1 MRRLLFTLLLLSGV
15 ATLAAQSFGW
25 RWIAGPEGDD
35 STQQWFRKTMVG
47 LQRPRQASIAI
58 AATGP
63 FMLYV
68 NGRNVSAAAFL
79 GSADAPSA
87 YHFDVTRF
95 LRADTNVVAV
105 WLSPVPGSRRA
116 GQIAVGCYGS
126 YDDGRRF
133 AMVSDSSWR
142 CHRAEATTR
151 PRHGECDDGRL
162 HQPEWNQS
170 ACLPYAWGFAREVAP
185 VPGTM
190 PHEQR
195 QVAAEWRVRRILSP
209 ESEQEGPDG
218 VTFDFGEP
226 FTGWVRITLR
236 GAAEGEAISI
246 GNFTYICRNATDEQA
261 CRRFTTGR
269 QRLVT
274 ISGDKHFTR
283 EQIQSVEG
291 LEIEAGTHQ
300 SYLY

>member
-1 MRRLLFTLLLLSGV
+1 MRRLLLSLLLLAGGL
-15 ATLAAQSFGW
+15 TLTAQSFGW

-35 STQQWFRKTMVG
+35 STQQWFRKTVVG

-79 GSADAPSA
+79 GFADAPSA
-87 YHFDVTRF
+87 YLFDVTRF

-105 WLSPVPGSRRA
+105 WLSPVPGSGRA
-116 GQIAVGCYGS
+116 GQVAVGCYGR

-142 CHRAEATTR
+142 CHRAEATTL
-151 PRHGECDDGRL
+151 PGHGECGDGRL
-162 HQPEWNQS
+162 HQAEWNRTS
-170 ACLPYAWGFAREVAP
+170 FLPYVWGFAREVDAVAGT
-185 VPGTM
+185 VPY
-190 PHEQR
+190 EQR
-195 QVAAEWRVRRILSP
+195 QVTAGWRVRRILSP
-209 ESEQEGPDG
+209 ESEQEGPGG

-226 FTGWVRITLR
+226 FTGWIRVTLR
-236 GAAEGEAISI
+236 GAVEGEVIRI
-246 GNFTYICRNATDEQA
+246 GGFTYICRNGTDEQA

-269 QRLVT
+269 QRRVT

-291 LEIEAGTHQ
+291 LEIEAATHQ